1 MNNTFETHKEYWID
15 EYHHGTRY
23 GIKGEILVQTK
34 SKFQEILIIK
44 SKFLGN
50 ALLLN
55 NCWMISEKHD
65 NHYHECLIHPALSS
79 AKTIEKI
86 LIIGG
91 GDGGSAKE
99 CLKYSAVKE
108 IDLVEIDEL
117 VMELSKK
124 YLQKIN
130 KDIWDN
136 KKLNIHIKDGIEWV
150 KSTEDN
156 SYDVVIIDCSDPKG
170 TSKGLFS
177 LAFLKDCKRIL
188 KYGGVFATQSE
199 SPESFTNEHLKIIKN
214 IRETFDF
221 ADPMYSYVP
230 MYPSGLWS
238 WTFASDNKPYFQKPL
253 LSRSKRIEEETLIW
267 SSSYQKGGFNLMPSF
282 IQKALNQS

>member
-65 NHYHECLIHPALSS
+65 NHYHECLIHPALSC

-117 VMELSKK
+117 VVELSKK

-150 KSTEDN
+150 KSTEYN

-199 SPESFTNEHLKIIKN
+199 SPESFIGICSSL
-214 IRETFDF
+214 
-221 ADPMYSYVP
+221 
-230 MYPSGLWS
+230 
-238 WTFASDNKPYFQKPL
+238 NKPPYN
-253 LSRSKRIEEETLIW
+253 KRIRFTRFDSRLYYLTFIYINHW
-267 SSSYQKGGFNLMPSF
+267 MITQHIHHIIIPVPSSF
-282 IQKALNQS
+282 IERI